1 MIKENI
7 SYQIL
12 AEIREQLLPAYG
24 DRLEDVILYGSAASG
39 HMTEDSDID
48 VIVLLKGPVQLLSD
62 LETALRALLPLS
74 QKYDHPI
81 SPKPV
86 NVRQYETMDV
96 PLFSRARREGLR
108 LT

>member
-12 AEIREQLLPAYG
+12 AEIRERLLPAYG
-24 DRLEDVILYGSAASG
+24 VRLEDVVLYGSVATG
-39 HMTEDSDID
+39 QMTKDSDID
-48 VIVLLKGPVQLLSD
+48 VIILLKGKVHLLRD
-62 LETALRALLPLS
+62 LEIALRALLPLS

-81 SPKPV
+81 SPKPI
-86 NVRQYETMDV
+86 NARQYKTMDV

-108 LT
+108 LP